1 MKSFTQIVPLLS
13 AFFLSFN
20 ALAQTRQPKAPDC
33 SVGVIEVVTSNGV
46 VQVRT
51 GGRTLDLFGR
61 TVKADDLIGIVSAR
75 MTTTAEQKFN
85 CDDERLITAAQLLA
99 AAEDARVREPLLEI
113 AKSSCPNFCASAA
126 FSLQR
131 LGDRRA
137 LPHLLEILRK
147 RDACAWAV
155 VLAMA
160 KIGDETAINDLIDT
174 ISSGGGMEAE
184 ARLKAIEEITGLSLD
199 GIRDKW
205 GLLYYGK
212 LKEFHKAMHEW
223 WDANR
228 HLAKIKD
235 KALTKN

>member
-1 MKSFTQIVPLLS
+1 MKSFTQIVLLLS
-13 AFFLSFN
+13 TFFLSSN
-20 ALAQTRQPKAPDC
+20 VLAQTRQPRVPDC

-61 TVKADDLIGIVSAR
+61 TVQADDLIGIVSTR
-75 MTTTAEQKFN
+75 LTTTAEPKFN
-85 CDDERLITAAQLLA
+85 CDDEMLRTAGYLLA
-99 AAEDARVREPLLEI
+99 EAEDARVLEPLLEVS
-113 AKSSCPNFCASAA
+113 KSSCPNSCASAV
-126 FSLQR
+126 FSLRR

-137 LPHLLEILRK
+137 LPRLLEILRK
-147 RDACAWAV
+147 GDACAWAA
-155 VLAMA
+155 VLAVA
-160 KIGDETAINDLIDT
+160 KIGDETAIKDLINT
-174 ISSGGGMEAE
+174 ITSGGGMEAE

-223 WDANR
+223 WDAHR

-235 KALTKN
+235 IGSKNN